1 MACRLLSARS
11 MLALR
16 PTTALSSGSSGL
28 PQAIDAFVGS
38 ALELMIH
45 SIETLRDHVGKMA
58 SRGAWL
64 RSPPT
69 P

>member
-1 MACRLLSARS
+1 
-11 MLALR
+11 MLASRSTTGLSTR
-16 PTTALSSGSSGL
+16 PSGL

-45 SIETLRDHVGKMA
+45 AIEALRDQLGKPM

-64 RSPPT
+64 RSPPV